1 MRFAHTTRLFENALL
16 IHLSIGGGGSRAVV
30 DDPERSFARDDDD
43 DSTDSISTR
52 LRMFLSFFYLFILR
66 CGACAFPNAY
76 VVDPTPT
83 EPHRASADAVGS

>member
-52 LRMFLSFFYLFILR
+52 LRMFLSFFLLFIYLFCVAVPVLFRTRTWWIQLR
-66 CGACAFPNAY
+66 PNR
-76 VVDPTPT
+76 T
-83 EPHRASADAVGS
+83 EQVLMQ